1 MCIYAPTTYRGK
13 PARGALDVRKAGEL
27 DVGRTVPDSIDTE
40 TGESDQEFLLAA
52 TGKIDGEDGVAN
64 LLHDDATAGKAGL
77 LRAVALQGK
86 TFRRVRDVVGSD
98 WRVV

>member
-1 MCIYAPTTYRGK
+1 M
-13 PARGALDVRKAGEL
+13 
-27 DVGRTVPDSIDTE
+27 
-40 TGESDQEFLLAA
+40 
-52 TGKIDGEDGVAN
+52 AN

-98 WRVV
+98 WRVVRDLLDHQVCLSAAIVVGPGTVEESTPGQSVTLTLCSSVSHYALSENGVQRPGEV